1 VSSNAFPFCAGFNAG
16 PTPFKTLRRRNLLVT
31 PAETCIPRKLQP
43 YLISR
48 FQVQIPQAALP
59 NRAWRLREFTDMVI
73 VCQLFCLFVIDI
85 EVVKRTFPDTNL
97 ARLNTMSAGTL
108 T

>member
-1 VSSNAFPFCAGFNAG
+1 
-16 PTPFKTLRRRNLLVT
+16 
-31 PAETCIPRKLQP
+31 
-43 YLISR
+43 
-48 FQVQIPQAALP
+48 
-59 NRAWRLREFTDMVI
+59 MVI